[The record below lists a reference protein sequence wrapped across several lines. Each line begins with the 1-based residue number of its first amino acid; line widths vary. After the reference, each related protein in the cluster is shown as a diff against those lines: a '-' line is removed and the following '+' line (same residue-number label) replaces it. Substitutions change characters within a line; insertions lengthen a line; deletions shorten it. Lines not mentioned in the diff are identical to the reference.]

1 MLETFKLGGQ
11 STLGKDMKNK
21 LPKILRVKKAGSA
34 SFRFGEFSASI
45 ISSIRP
51 SSPKSSFL
59 RARPSRD
66 GFSSAVSLCIRSTPL
81 CNTGVIG
88 FVLRSSSS
96 KSTLSNPAAC
106 SKWTSSNSAI

>member
-1 MLETFKLGGQ
+1 MLESFKVGGQ

-21 LPKILRVKKAGSA
+21 LPKNLRVKVGSA

-66 GFSSAVSLCIRSTPL
+66 GNSSAVSLCIRSTPL